1 MTKDE
6 IFEKLQTEVTIR
18 GLSPGTY
25 YTYKRAI
32 DLFLNWTN
40 KPYEELEEID
50 FRNYLLFLINRGDLT
65 TATINMYNAAIRFF
79 LQVILEKDINYAH
92 IVSKVGAS
100 TLHIL
105 LPRQDAHSDNH
116 GSTTRHCPR
125 RIADGCDTLC
135 PQIHLWYSPY

>member
-18 GLSPGTY
+18 GLSTGTY

-65 TATINMYNAAIRFF
+65 TADGWDHV
-79 LQVILEKDINYAH
+79 L
-92 IVSKVGAS
+92 AS
-100 TLHIL
+100 YSIMMIL
-105 LPRQDAHSDNH
+105 LFYHPWRAKSAL
-116 GSTTRHCPR
+116 
-125 RIADGCDTLC
+125 RIVLRTALWVVGQADVYHPL
-135 PQIHLWYSPY
+135 S

>member
-79 LQVILEKDINYAH
+79 LQVILEKDINY
-92 IVSKVGAS
+92 
-100 TLHIL
+100 
-105 LPRQDAHSDNH
+105 
-116 GSTTRHCPR
+116 R
-125 RIADGCDTLC
+125 RTARLRKEYKE
-135 PQIHLWYSPY
+135 PQRTPCLGNSLEKTSRYSQNSFEKYFM

>member
-65 TATINMYNAAIRFF
+65 TFLKRTSTIAALPDCVKNTNFRRF
-79 LQVILEKDINYAH
+79 
-92 IVSKVGAS
+92 GA
-100 TLHIL
+100 LKK
-105 LPRQDAHSDNH
+105 LPNSSA
-116 GSTTRHCPR
+116 
-125 RIADGCDTLC
+125 
-135 PQIHLWYSPY
+135 